1 MNFLNLFL
9 EPATWLS
16 LITLTIMEIVLGID
30 NVIFIS
36 LVTSRLPTVEQN
48 KARKLGL
55 FFALFIRIVL
65 LGFISYIVHQL
76 KDPVFYILDH
86 GVSWRDII
94 LLSGGLFL
102 LYKSTL
108 EIFELLE
115 DGGGEA
121 SAKVEAKFWNVV
133 MMVILI
139 DIVFSF
145 DSIITA
151 VGLAQHLPVMVLAVI
166 FSMIIM
172 LFFSAAIAKFINQH
186 PSIKLLALAFLLVI
200 GIMLLIEGWSHE
212 IAEHYNLK
220 GFVYFGMA
228 FSVMVE
234 LLNMKMRKKKDGSKP
249 VELNDIYK

>member
-1 MNFLNLFL
+1 MELVELFL
-9 EPATWLS
+9 KASTWLS
-16 LITLTIMEIVLGID
+16 LITLTVMEIVLGID

-36 LVTSRLPTVEQN
+36 LVTGRLPKVKQN

-65 LGFISYIVHQL
+65 LAFISYIVHEL
-76 KDPVFYILDH
+76 KDPIFKLMEH

-94 LLSGGLFL
+94 LLAGGLFL
-102 LYKSTL
+102 IYKSTL

-115 DGGGEA
+115 EGGDA
-121 SAKVEAKFWNVV
+121 NNPKAHPSFWNVV
-133 MMVILI
+133 FMVILI

-151 VGLAQHLPVMVLAVI
+151 VGLAQELPVMILAVI
-166 FSMIIM
+166 ISMIIM
-172 LFFSAAIAKFINQH
+172 LFFSGVIAEFINKH

-200 GIMLLIEGWSHE
+200 GIMLLVEGWSHE

-220 GFVYFGMA
+220 GYVYFGMA
-228 FSVMVE
+228 FSVIVE
-234 LLNMKMRKKKDGSKP
+234 LLNMKMRKKKSNP
-249 VELNDIYK
+249 VTLKDIYK